1 MKLPESIRLSAA
13 EPSDADR
20 LAELR
25 AEALFESLNQLGRY
39 SEQGVRERFHRSFE
53 PAFTRIIET
62 DGEFAG
68 CIALKPAEDGYLL
81 EHFYLRQE
89 TRGSG
94 VGAEVL
100 GRVLAEAASADPAAA
115 VRLNVLQGSA
125 ARRLYER
132 FGFETESEDEI
143 DVFMI
148 LRPEPEA

>member
-1 MKLPESIRLSAA
+1 MRLPESIRLLAA
-13 EPSDADR
+13 EPSDAHR

-39 SEQGVRERFHRSFE
+39 SEQGVRERFHRSFD
-53 PAFTRIIET
+53 PVFTRIIEKE
-62 DGEFAG
+62 GEFAG

-89 TRGSG
+89 TRGGG
-94 VGAEVL
+94 VGAKVL
-100 GRVLAEAASADPAAA
+100 SRVLEEVASADPTACI
-115 VRLNVLQGSA
+115 RLNVLQGSA

-132 FGFETESEDEI
+132 FGFETETEDEI

-148 LRPEPEA
+148 LRPAT

>member
-1 MKLPESIRLSAA
+1 MKLLESIRLLAA
-13 EPSDADR
+13 EPSDGHR

-53 PAFTRIIET
+53 PAFTRIIEL

-68 CIALKPAEDGYLL
+68 CIALKPAENGYLL
-81 EHFYLRQE
+81 EHFYLRKE
-89 TRGSG
+89 TRGCG
-94 VGAEVL
+94 IGAEVL
-100 GRVLAEAASADPAAA
+100 GRVLAEAALADPAAA

-143 DVFMI
+143 DVFMV
-148 LRPEPEA
+148 LHPETKA